1 MILPRSRAV
10 DEQRHQGYSIA
21 MPKILRGFWGKT
33 DVFIWQIVGSLFC
46 SESGLG
52 SSHVLIGSTGG
63 GERWG

>member
-46 SESGLG
+46 SESGLDSG
-52 SSHVLIGSTGG
+52 VKLMCSFGKL
-63 GERWG
+63 